1 MVSNYKVSPR
11 ETSKDI
17 EKLTSIL
24 RIGTLCAMGGG
35 IDGQALRAGINALDN
50 AFVQNS
56 KSYFSCW
63 KKMEEKT
70 IRSDHWNSEF

>member
-24 RIGTLCAMGGG
+24 RIGTLCAMGAG
-35 IDGQALRAGINALDN
+35 IDGQALWAGINKCLGQC
-50 AFVQNS
+50 FCS
-56 KSYFSCW
+56 KLQILFFLL
-63 KKMEEKT
+63 EKDG
-70 IRSDHWNSEF
+70 RKDHSVRPLKF